1 MDPERIILKS
11 PFKEVITS
19 ALVYSIPREFLS
31 DILEK
36 KIHNK
41 FFRT

>member
-11 PFKEVITS
+11 PFKEVVTS
-19 ALVYSIPREFLS
+19 TLVYSIPREFLS

-36 KIHNK
+36 KIHNE